1 MIERLNRAGK
11 IYLYPIGHAKK
22 GERKNQSQCAR
33 LIDKQLETIIFVPCY
48 LDRASSFHFYCNSI
62 SNVFVMRLLQ
72 CEFCLN
78 M

>member
-11 IYLYPIGHAKK
+11 IYLHPIGHAKK

-48 LDRASSFHFYCNSI
+48 LE
-62 SNVFVMRLLQ
+62 LQ
-72 CEFCLN
+72 AFIFIVIPYQMFL
-78 M
+78 